1 MSDVV
6 FIVFEFGDFIGCFS
20 TKEKAQSYID
30 EASKS
35 EKRDFLAYWN
45 RHLEDLSV
53 RYKDFNTYYSYVAD
67 KNKYVISE
75 INIQ

>member
-1 MSDVV
+1 MGNSV
-6 FIVFEFGDFIGCFS
+6 FIVFYYRDFIGCFS
-20 TKEKAQSYID
+20 TKEKAQNYID
-30 EASKS
+30 EDSKS

-53 RYKDFNTYYSYVAD
+53 RYKDFDTYYSYVED